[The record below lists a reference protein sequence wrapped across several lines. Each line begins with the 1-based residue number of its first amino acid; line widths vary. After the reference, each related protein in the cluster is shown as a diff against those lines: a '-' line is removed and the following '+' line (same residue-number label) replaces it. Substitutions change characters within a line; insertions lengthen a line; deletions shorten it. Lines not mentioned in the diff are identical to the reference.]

1 MGSRPGRHRYCR
13 CGTHL
18 AADNRGRQCASCE
31 RISRDKLL
39 AAPEVPAEFWETNQ
53 LREAFVAQH
62 LGRISRAYR
71 THPHHHPVYGPAGVP
86 QSLLGHWLG
95 VQQPQISRIESGPPV
110 KHLDT
115 LQHWAR
121 TLRIPSDLLWFDVP
135 GGNRHLLPCPPE
147 WQTSERGNATASSW
161 GDTIPNQPSFESLLS
176 AAPEE
181 AVGFLTEQWHVLVRA
196 DNLFGPVHVLRL
208 VHQQIELIE
217 LLLRG
222 ARDDIRAS
230 LLSLGARY
238 AESAAWLHEDADDHR
253 AAFWTSRALEW
264 AHAGDDHQLIAW
276 ALFRRSQQMARHGHV
291 ARSIGLAQA
300 AQNTRAPLPDQMRAA
315 IIQQEA
321 CSLALDGDETACQRL
336 LDDALRWAAPEPDL
350 HGDARSGHGA
360 FCTATYIELQRA
372 DCWRR
377 LRRPRRAV
385 ATWEAALANLPAAYN
400 RDRGYALAQFGNALI
415 AANEPE
421 RAASMA
427 SEALGIARA
436 CGSGRTLHSIRA
448 LGDSLR
454 PHASLPTVA
463 WLLDG
468 LAAAE

>member
-1 MGSRPGRHRYCR
+1 M
-13 CGTHL
+13 
-18 AADNRGRQCASCE
+18 
-31 RISRDKLL
+31 
-39 AAPEVPAEFWETNQ
+39 PAEFWETNQ
-53 LREAFVAQH
+53 LREAFAAQH

-196 DNLFGPVHVLRL
+196 DNLFGPAHVLRL

-291 ARSIGLAQA
+291 ARSI
-300 AQNTRAPLPDQMRAA
+300 
-315 IIQQEA
+315 
-321 CSLALDGDETACQRL
+321 
-336 LDDALRWAAPEPDL
+336 EPDL